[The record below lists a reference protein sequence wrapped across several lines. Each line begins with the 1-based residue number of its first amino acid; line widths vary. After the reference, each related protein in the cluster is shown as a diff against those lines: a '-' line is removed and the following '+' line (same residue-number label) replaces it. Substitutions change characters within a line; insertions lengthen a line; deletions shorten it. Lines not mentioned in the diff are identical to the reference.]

1 MRLNHLRAVYEDYP
15 KQFWLLVGASFIDMV
30 GNALIFPFFAL
41 FMTDRFDVSVG
52 RVGVI
57 FALFS
62 ISGIVGS
69 TIGGA
74 LTDRFGRKPIAL
86 TSLLVS
92 AAGNLCIGLAND
104 FSLMYPLALMI
115 GLIGSIGHPAWQ
127 AMMAD
132 LLPEEKRI
140 EGFGVIRILFNVA
153 VMFGPIIG
161 GLLAGV
167 SYVLLFS
174 VDAAAS
180 LITASI
186 LFVFLRETR
195 PQGQAGSA
203 PEETLLQTFQ
213 GYRRVLRDTRFIT
226 FILVGSVVWLVY
238 FQMNTTLAVYLR
250 DEHGIQPQ
258 GFGLL
263 LSMNA
268 LMVVALQFWFTRQ
281 IRQRGYPSLLVL
293 AAGTLLYAIGF
304 SMFGYVSGYALFV
317 MAMIIITIGEMLAV
331 PTGQAVA
338 VQFAPEH
345 MRGRYMAVLGFGF
358 AIASGSGPWLAGQVI
373 ATLGFEW
380 VWYFAGVIG
389 MMAVIAYL
397 VMYVR
402 SAPPEAVP
410 SLEEQPARDLAV

>member
-186 LFVFLRETR
+186 LLVFLRETR

-410 SLEEQPARDLAV
+410 SLEEQPTRDLAV